1 MRRFTLL
8 GATVLSV
15 FALSFG
21 PFAHQLPQVLSRLF
35 PFKRGL
41 CHSYWAPNV
50 WALYSFADR
59 ILIKVLPRL
68 LTNSTKGSLTR
79 GLVGDSEFSVL
90 PTVTPWHTLVLT
102 LVTQLVILSR
112 CCRCCI
118 FSHICQPIL
127 YQLWKNPKPSKF
139 MEALILCGFS
149 SFLFGWH
156 VHEKAILLMLIPLR
170 YEFLNIFVF

>member
-1 MRRFTLL
+1 MCSMYCYKRLTSKIGKFLLRRFVLL

-15 FALSFG
+15 FAFSFG

-59 ILIKVLPRL
+59 ILIKALPRL
-68 LTNSTKGSLTR
+68 GVLTHVAKGSLTR

-90 PTVTPWHTLVLT
+90 PAVAPWHTMALT
-102 LVTQLVILSR
+102 LVTQLVKLSS
-112 CCRCCI
+112 C
-118 FSHICQPIL
+118 
-127 YQLWKNPKPSKF
+127 
-139 MEALILCGFS
+139 
-149 SFLFGWH
+149 
-156 VHEKAILLMLIPLR
+156 IPLQT
-170 YEFLNIFVF
+170 LTLL